1 MSTALVTGAASGMG
15 AAVAKRLAGD
25 GHIVVCADLNP
36 EGAAQVAS
44 GLPGARAEAADITDP
59 ASVAALIASCGD
71 DLEVA
76 VHAAG
81 VLSSARL
88 LDLSLE
94 DFDRIIA
101 VNLRGT
107 FIVAQAAAR
116 ALRDNGGG
124 AIVLFASIE
133 AIRPVHGHAHYA
145 ASKAGVVALAQAFA
159 AELAKAR
166 VRVNAVAP
174 GLIRTGMTD
183 ALIGTGELEA
193 LERRVPMGRAG
204 DADEV
209 ASVCSFLCSPAASY
223 VTGVCWQVDG
233 GTLIKSPF

>member
-15 AAVAKRLAGD
+15 AAVAKRLASD
-25 GHIVVCADLNP
+25 GYVVVCADMNL
-36 EGAAQVAS
+36 EGAALVAN
-44 GLPGARAEAADITDP
+44 GLPGARAEAVDITDP
-59 ASVAALIASCGD
+59 ASVDAMIASCGN
-71 DLEVA
+71 DLEAV

-81 VLSSARL
+81 ILSSARV

-107 FIVAQAAAR
+107 FIVTQAAAR
-116 ALRDNGGG
+116 ALADNGGG
-124 AIVLFASIE
+124 AMVLFASIE
-133 AIRPVHGHAHYA
+133 AVRAVRGHAHYA

-159 AELAKAR
+159 EELAKSR

-183 ALIGTGELEA
+183 ALIGTGELEV
-193 LERRVPMGRAG
+193 LERRVPLGRAG
-204 DADEV
+204 EADEV
-209 ASVCSFLCSPAASY
+209 ASVCSFLCSGAASY

>member
-15 AAVAKRLAGD
+15 AAVAKRFAGD
-25 GHIVVCADLNP
+25 GYTVVCSDLNV
-36 EGAAQVAS
+36 EGAAEVAS
-44 GLPGARAEAADITDP
+44 GLAGARAEAVDITDP
-59 ASVAALIASCGD
+59 ASVD
-71 DLEVA
+71 DLINRCGEDLEAV

-81 VLSSARL
+81 ILSSARV
-88 LDLSLE
+88 LDLSLK
-94 DFDRIIA
+94 DFDRIVS

-107 FIVAQAAAR
+107 FIVTQAAAR

-133 AIRPVHGHAHYA
+133 ATRAVRGHAHYA

-159 AELAKAR
+159 EELGKSS

-174 GLIRTGMTD
+174 GLIRTAMTD
-183 ALIGTGELEA
+183 TLIGAGELEA
-193 LERRVPMGRAG
+193 LERRVPLGRAG

-209 ASVCSFLCSPAASY
+209 ATVCSFLCSAAASY